1 MIILDQP
8 CFINEARVAAR
19 ISTLLTEGE
28 TAMIPVDILRNM
40 NRLMQ
45 LLKRGFQSNVA
56 YEAQENPAN
65 KFANRPLPVK
75 RNICPHCKLD
85 IPEGAH
91 VCHHCHQF
99 VSVKFNVANIIT
111 IIASVAA
118 VAMSVYA
125 LYMTATQAQVE
136 KRIESRRFLIE
147 TLHNMQQIQDELQT
161 SREKASSDAALNE
174 KEMLLLNYYQVLS
187 QTLAQYIKQ
196 DPALFTKA
204 RCTFEPS
211 VHMRA
216 RPTIASKQLGT
227 VYKDEEVFILGK
239 LSYGKGETWYY
250 VASADQ
256 QKIGWIFKYLEIVQ

>member
-1 MIILDQP
+1 
-8 CFINEARVAAR
+8 
-19 ISTLLTEGE
+19 
-28 TAMIPVDILRNM
+28 MIPADILRNM

-45 LLKRGFQSNVA
+45 LLKRGFQTNVA
-56 YEAQENPAN
+56 YDSKENHGN
-65 KFANRPLPVK
+65 QYSNRPLPVK

-99 VSVKFNVANIIT
+99 VSVKFNLANIIT

-118 VAMSVYA
+118 VAMSVYS

-136 KRIESRRFLIE
+136 KNIESRRFLIE
-147 TLHNMQQIQDELQT
+147 TLRNMQQIQDELQT
-161 SREKASSDAALNE
+161 SREKASSEAALSE

-187 QTLAQYIKQ
+187 RTLAQYIKQ
-196 DPALFTKA
+196 DPTLFTKA

-211 VHMRA
+211 VHMRS
-216 RPTIASKQLGT
+216 RPMITSKQLGT
-227 VYKDEEVFILGK
+227 IYKDEEVFILGK

-250 VASADQ
+250 IASADQ
-256 QKIGWIFKYLEIVQ
+256 QKIGWIYKYLEIVQ